1 MKKKR
6 MNGFKSPFI
15 LLKDLK
21 LKKNERGKKNDNDRF
36 NT

>member
-21 LKKNERGKKNDNDRF
+21 LKKMKGAKK
-36 NT
+36 